1 MSRATTACNTC
12 ISSVFATYYDVSEV
26 NQRGSEVASTCMQDT
41 CISRV
46 FELVL
51 SVSRVYQ
58 LKYLDTCIIRV
69 FELYLLHLKQIHVSG
84 RTDTR
89 YMYSKV
95 CSDVSD
101 MY

>member
-1 MSRATTACNTC
+1 
-12 ISSVFATYYDVSEV
+12 
-26 NQRGSEVASTCMQDT
+26 MQDT

-46 FELVL
+46 FGLVL

-58 LKYLDTCIIRV
+58 LKYLDTCTCIIRV
-69 FELYLLHLKQIHVSG
+69 FELYLANLKQIHVSG

-89 YMYSKV
+89 YMDSKV

>member
-1 MSRATTACNTC
+1 MCEYTANTRAKCADTREYIANT
-12 ISSVFATYYDVSEV
+12 
-26 NQRGSEVASTCMQDT
+26 QDT

-69 FELYLLHLKQIHVSG
+69 FKLYLLHLKQIHVSG